1 MLEKSTTQIL
11 VITINKNPLESIFD
25 ILGFLMKTE
34 VARKGPFDA
43 DGWMQHAMKIPTILD
58 VTKIT

>member
-11 VITINKNPLESIFD
+11 VITIMDNPLESILY
-25 ILGFLMKTE
+25 ILGFLMNTK
-34 VARKGPFDA
+34 VARKGHSDA
-43 DGWMQHAMKIPTILD
+43 DGWMQHTMKNPTILD

>member
-1 MLEKSTTQIL
+1 MLEKSTTRIL
-11 VITINKNPLESIFD
+11 VITIKKNPLESIFD

-34 VARKGPFDA
+34 VARKGPSDA